1 MIYSLLSPFA
11 STLIE
16 KSFLGSNVVNSID
29 EIVVVLKIVVS
40 TSVSEQS
47 NPNLPGS
54 HKHCPVDLSQIPA
67 LLQFA
72 GQVNSKRRFMN
83 HMISNCNLI
92 ASN

>member
-1 MIYSLLSPFA
+1 MIYSLLSPCA

-16 KSFLGSNVVNSID
+16 KSFLGSNDVVSIG
-29 EIVVVLKIVVS
+29 EIVVALKVVLGVFI
-40 TSVSEQS
+40 SEQS
-47 NPNLPGS
+47 IPNFPGS

>member
-16 KSFLGSNVVNSID
+16 KSFLASNSVVSIG
-29 EIVVVLKIVVS
+29 EIVVALKIVLGVF
-40 TSVSEQS
+40 VSEQS
-47 NPNLPGS
+47 NPNFPGS

-67 LLQFA
+67 LLQFV
-72 GQVNSKRRFMN
+72 GQVNSKTRFMN
-83 HMISNCNLI
+83 HIISNGNLI